1 MLGSG
6 KESWMAALEKENY
19 LKATEMS
26 IEDDYGMIDGIIN
39 NGPKEDKTLD
49 AKAPDTG
56 EKSSIMDR
64 LKSAK
69 AGKPK
74 EGCVMQK
81 NRVFNLF
88 HYLFQQGLVT
98 VHHVIDHISVADC
111 FEMLSCAVNFR
122 FLDEAELH
130 GRHRSFRFGN
140 EIDMLDGAFI
150 ESNRPVRVI
159 VSDRRCNIEA
169 VRQFH
174 INRNIRVGVQIG
186 REIML
191 VRGIIH
197 NMIV

>member
-1 MLGSG
+1 M
-6 KESWMAALEKENY
+6 
-19 LKATEMS
+19 
-26 IEDDYGMIDGIIN
+26 
-39 NGPKEDKTLD
+39 EDKTAD
-49 AKAPDTG
+49 AKSP
-56 EKSSIMDR
+56 EKGAKTSIMDR

-130 GRHRSFRFGN
+130 G
-140 EIDMLDGAFI
+140 
-150 ESNRPVRVI
+150 
-159 VSDRRCNIEA
+159 
-169 VRQFH
+169 
-174 INRNIRVGVQIG
+174 
-186 REIML
+186 
-191 VRGIIH
+191 
-197 NMIV
+197 